1 MQKAEVLAYFQKFGE
16 AEETYVDMD
25 RKDLALELRKRLGNW
40 RRVLAL
46 NQKWYGGKEKKRD
59 AMYNEVHQ
67 SIKVLF
73 KLFAQD
79 RTSAKWGQEIVPLL
93 RKWIHQKT

>member
-46 NQKWYGGKEKKRD
+46 NQKWYGGKEKKR
-59 AMYNEVHQ
+59 MPCTMKCTRSWE
-67 SIKVLF
+67 SRTTTIKNGR
-73 KLFAQD
+73 KLRVA
-79 RTSAKWGQEIVPLL
+79 
-93 RKWIHQKT
+93 